1 MNSAEQVAPAA
12 PSRSLASHVLEDG
25 FFAGVIG
32 AGLVALWYLVLD
44 LAGGRPLYTPS
55 LLGSV
60 LFKGATDLAV
70 IPVEPQV
77 VAWYTA
83 VHFLVFLGVGMVA
96 SWLATQFDRFPTVG
110 VAILFLFVI
119 FETGFF
125 IFAFTVGRAVLGT
138 LGLWTIAVAN
148 LLAAAGMALYL
159 LRRHPMALR
168 NMNRIW
174 TDQE

>member
-1 MNSAEQVAPAA
+1 MNTVETAETASPRAI
-12 PSRSLASHVLEDG
+12 SHVLEDG

-32 AGLVALWYLVLD
+32 AGIVALWYLVLD
-44 LAGGRPLYTPS
+44 LLGGRPMYTPA
-55 LLGSV
+55 LLGSF
-60 LFKGATDLAV
+60 LFQGARDASAV
-70 IPVEPQV
+70 RIEPQI

-83 VHFLVFLGVGMVA
+83 VHFMVFLGVGLVA
-96 SWLATQFDRFPTVG
+96 SWLATQFARFPSAG

-125 IFAFTVGRAVLGT
+125 ILAFALGRELLGL
-138 LGLWTIAVAN
+138 LGLWTIAIAN

-159 LRRHPMALR
+159 LRRHPGALR

>member
-1 MNSAEQVAPAA
+1 MDTAETTAAAA
-12 PSRSLASHVLEDG
+12 PRSITSQVLEDG

-32 AGLVALWYLVLD
+32 AGLVAVWYLILD
-44 LAGGRPLYTPS
+44 VFAQRPFYTPS
-55 LLGSV
+55 MLGAV
-60 LFKGATDLAV
+60 LFRGATDPTAV
-70 IPVEPQV
+70 PIQPEL

-83 VHFLVFLGVGMVA
+83 VHFLAFLAVGMTA
-96 SWLATQFDRFPTVG
+96 SWLAVQFDRFPTVG

-125 IFAFTVGRAVLGT
+125 VFAFTIGRAILGT

-148 LLAAAGMALYL
+148 LLAAAGMSVYL
-159 LRRHPMALR
+159 LRRHPGALK

-174 TDQE
+174 TLQE